1 MLFCTVLNF
10 VLFSQNFGVGLGFQ
24 AYNYKGETLESL
36 VSLGDFSGPFMEEA
50 KSVEGQVGGV
60 GIYLYYHYPFYHI
73 SNSFAMG
80 VSPTLTGYFYN
91 EQDEGVEIINTGNTV
106 QGGGSMFAA
115 FHVPIYITVAY
126 GSYTDKDY
134 ESEFGVVVGI
144 GYAYQTFKS
153 DEPIGDKVSQ
163 IIPSVFLE
171 IGTSAFGIR
180 GNVSLKSYKSKYE
193 MTTGELPKVKYTN
206 WGIALLAKF

>member
-1 MLFCTVLNF
+1 MFLVVINTN
-10 VLFSQNFGVGLGFQ
+10 LFSQNFGGGLGVQF
-24 AYNYKGETLESL
+24 YDYEGKTRESL
-36 VSLGDFSGPFMEEA
+36 VSLGNFSGPYMEEA
-50 KSVEGQVGGV
+50 EFVKGQAWGV
-60 GIYLYYHYPFYHI
+60 GIFLYYHYPFYHI
-73 SNSFAMG
+73 NNSLAIG
-80 VSPTLTGYFYN
+80 INPSLAGYFYN
-91 EQDEGVEIINTGNTV
+91 EQGEGVEVINTGNTV
-106 QGGGSMFAA
+106 QGGGSMLAA
-115 FHVPIYITVAY
+115 LHIPVYLTIAY

-134 ESEFGVVVGI
+134 DSEFGVLTGI
-144 GYAYQTFKS
+144 GYGYHTFKS

-193 MTTGELPKVKYTN
+193 TTTGDIPKVNYSN